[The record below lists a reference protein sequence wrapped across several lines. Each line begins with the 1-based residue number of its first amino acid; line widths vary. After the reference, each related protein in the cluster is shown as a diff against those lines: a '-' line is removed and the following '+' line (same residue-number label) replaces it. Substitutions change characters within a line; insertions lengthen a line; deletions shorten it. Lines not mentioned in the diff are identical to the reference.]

1 MYSRY
6 VVGVDGSPP
15 SRAAVEWAAERA
27 QREGTPV
34 LLAHVDEPEGGMM
47 GRDFASGELRA
58 GESLLADMA
67 SSLAGRGFDVTTTL
81 LSGPVSW
88 ALAELAA
95 PSDLLVV
102 GTHKTGFLHGRVL
115 GSRSVQIAAAAR
127 CSVAVIP
134 DADLRFRR
142 GVVVGLDSADDAPEV
157 ARAAAEEAD
166 ARGEDLSVIRAI
178 PGRGEAA
185 HAVELLDA
193 VRATFPELVVRTRE
207 SRRQPAEALLDAS
220 RDKALLVVGPGSAE
234 RSPIGSVLHDVLLN
248 LNAPALIARG
258 VRIAAR

>member
-15 SRAAVEWAAERA
+15 SRAAIEWTAERA
-27 QREGTPV
+27 NREGTPV
-34 LLAHVDEPEGGMM
+34 LLAHVEEPEGGMM
-47 GRDFASGELRA
+47 GRDFAAGALKA
-58 GESLLADMA
+58 GEGLLADA
-67 SSLAGRGFDVTTTL
+67 AAGLTGRGFDVATTL
-81 LSGPVSW
+81 LNGPVSW
-88 ALAELAA
+88 ALAEVAA

-115 GSRSVQIAAAAR
+115 GSRSVQIAAAAH

-134 DADLRFRR
+134 DGDLRFRR
-142 GVVVGLDSADDAPEV
+142 GVVVGLDSGEDADDV
-157 ARAAAEEAD
+157 AQTAAAEAEK
-166 ARGEDLSVIRAI
+166 RGEDLSIIRAL
-178 PGRGEAA
+178 PERAEAA
-185 HAVELLDA
+185 HLVALLEGL
-193 VRATFPELVVRTRE
+193 RTTFPGLVVRSRE

-220 RDKALLVVGPGSAE
+220 RDKALLVIGPGDAE

-258 VRIAAR
+258 VRAAAR